1 MPKMK
6 TRKAVAKRIKVT
18 GSGKLMRRRPMRGH
32 LRSRK
37 SARRLR
43 NLRKSRPLAKP
54 FAKRARKLLGIG

>member
-18 GSGKLMRRRPMRGH
+18 GTGKLMRHRPMRGH

-37 SARRLR
+37 SAKRLR
-43 NLRKSRPLAKP
+43 HLRRRAELAP
-54 FAKRARKLLGIG
+54 AFAKRARRLLGIG

>member
-18 GSGKLMRRRPMRGH
+18 GSGKMMRRRPMRGH

-37 SARRLR
+37 SPKRLR
-43 NLRKSRPLAKP
+43 NLRQTRELPKA
-54 FAKRARKLLGIG
+54 FAKKARRLMGI